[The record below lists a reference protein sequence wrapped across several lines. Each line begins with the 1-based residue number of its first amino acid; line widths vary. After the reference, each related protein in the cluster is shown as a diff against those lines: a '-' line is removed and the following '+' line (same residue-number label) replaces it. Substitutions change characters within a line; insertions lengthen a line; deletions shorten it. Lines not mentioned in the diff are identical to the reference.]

1 MNFLPTPTF
10 EKQVKK
16 LAKKYP
22 HIKDDLEAFKNDFIA
37 GKIQGDRIP
46 GLKREI
52 YKARWR
58 STDMRRGKRGGYRII
73 YHLQPE
79 NNVVILLIIYAKV
92 TREDISVKEIQ
103 DILKQLDL

>member
-1 MNFLPTPTF
+1 MNFLSTPTF
-10 EKQVKK
+10 EKEVKK

-22 HIKDDLEAFKNDFIA
+22 RIKDDLEVFKNDFIA
-37 GKIQGDRIP
+37 GKIHSDRIP

-58 STDMRRGKRGGYRII
+58 STDMKRGKRGGYRII
-73 YHLQPE
+73 YYLQPE

-92 TREDISVKEIQ
+92 ERKDISVKEIQ
-103 DILKQLDL
+103 DILKQLGL